1 MTIARSTTS
10 AKAAL
15 LHLRLPFSL
24 VLMPL
29 YLWGLYLAAPIITPV
44 QTVVGFLAVHLL
56 LYGGMNGFN
65 SYYDQDEGPIGG
77 LAEPPP
83 VNRLV
88 LALSLLCKGA
98 SLRLG
103 WWVGPEFGALVLG
116 AILLS
121 ILYSH
126 RRFRWKERP
135 LLALLTIF
143 VGQGV
148 FGVLWGWTAA
158 GRPLAALGLLHGIG
172 ILGAALVTSG
182 LYPLTGTYQIELDQR
197 REIQTLAVWLGLDGS
212 FRVGAVLSALGGL
225 GLALVLAVRGAWV
238 PLGLSAGW
246 GAAATLVARRWRR
259 RFAGQSPKEN
269 QGELMRLAYRNGLF
283 FSLLFGLLLLM
294 R

>member
-1 MTIARSTTS
+1 MR
-10 AKAAL
+10 AAL

-29 YLWGLYLAAPIITPV
+29 YLWGLYLAVPIITPV
-44 QTVVGFLAVHLL
+44 RAAVGFLAVHLL

-83 VNRLV
+83 INRLV
-88 LALSLLCKGA
+88 LALSLLCKGT
-98 SLRLG
+98 SLLLG
-103 WWVGPEFGALVLG
+103 WWVGPAFGALIMG

-121 ILYSH
+121 VLYSH
-126 RRFRWKERP
+126 HLFRWKERP

-143 VGQGV
+143 LGQGV
-148 FGVLWGWTAA
+148 FGVLWGWTAG
-158 GRPLAALGLLHGIG
+158 GRSLGVLGPLHGIG

-182 LYPLTGTYQIELDQR
+182 LYPLTGTYQIELDR
-197 REIQTLAVWLGLDGS
+197 RRGIQTLAVWLGLDGS
-212 FRVGAVLSALGGL
+212 FRAGAILSALGGL
-225 GLALVLAVRGAWV
+225 GLGLVLAMQGRWL
-238 PLGLSAGW
+238 PLGVSAGW
-246 GAAATLVARRWRR
+246 AAAATLAAMQWRG

-283 FSLLFGLLLLM
+283 FSLLFGLLLM
-294 R
+294 MWHA